1 MWMGKGGESV
11 FMGQRKKKFTEGNFG
26 DLKGGL

>member
-11 FMGQRKKKFTEGNFG
+11 FMSQRKKKFAEGNFV
-26 DLKGGL
+26 DPKGGL